1 LACYTAGGAP
11 DTAVSDGE
19 SGNLPQPRSAA
30 AGDSVV
36 ARHYAGQSPTIV
48 GANAFA
54 GAVIVIATLLK
65 WIVPWEFSWVFLAI
79 FVPTCVLYLR
89 GSLRLRVSFSRK
101 LAFWVGMAIIYL
113 SLQTYLDYYA
123 EHEFFMH
130 RIQQLLLHHLAPL
143 LIVTAFPATVLRAG
157 MPLSWRV
164 HVLQPL
170 RHSWPWRVVSGVLLN
185 PTVATLLF
193 IGFILIWLVPSM
205 QTLAMLDWRIYRF
218 MNWSMLVSGFAYWS
232 LVLDHRPHP
241 PGRMTAGLRVLS
253 PAITMTPQILAG
265 AIITF
270 SKIDLYPIFE
280 ICGRAFTFNVLT
292 GQLIGGV
299 IIWVPSALLESI
311 GGLMA
316 LRQWLRLS
324 RNGRLPRKPP
334 IRKTAAPRAT
344 PLPD

>member
-1 LACYTAGGAP
+1 
-11 DTAVSDGE
+11 
-19 SGNLPQPRSAA
+19 
-30 AGDSVV
+30 
-36 ARHYAGQSPTIV
+36 
-48 GANAFA
+48 
-54 GAVIVIATLLK
+54 VIATLLK
-65 WIVPWEFSWVFLAI
+65 WIVPWEFSWIFLAS
-79 FVPTCVLYLR
+79 FVLTCVLYLR
-89 GSLRLRVSFSRK
+89 GSRRLPVSFSRR

-113 SLQTYLDYYA
+113 SLHTYLDFYA

-143 LIVTAFPATVLRAG
+143 LIVTAFPGTVLRAG
-157 MPLSWRV
+157 MPLAWRV
-164 HVLQPL
+164 RVLQPL
-170 RHSWPWRVVSGVLLN
+170 RRSWPWRVVGGVLLN

-193 IGFILIWLVPSM
+193 IAFILIWLIPSM

-218 MNWSMLVSGFAYWS
+218 MNWSMLISGFAYWS

-270 SKIDLYPIFE
+270 SKTDLYPIFE

-324 RNGRLPRKPP
+324 RNGRLPR
-334 IRKTAAPRAT
+334 RQVRRHSSALAT
-344 PLPD
+344 PVSAEPRL